1 MKPTIKNH
9 LYSYISIVCIII
21 LYSCSGNT
29 NSDKFIIDVKSAI
42 GKGAIYNASDFINKI
57 EYIPL
62 ETGPNSMVGS
72 IIKIIVENN
81 RIYISDNQGKISIF
95 SMEGRHLNTLTR
107 QGRGPKEYIRLT
119 DYTVSSSG
127 SIFILS
133 NMDGI
138 VEYNNKL
145 EFVNKILFKSE
156 SGSFRD
162 ITLLKEGLFAS
173 NVYDLKSFD
182 FGYKQA
188 LTIYDDSLDVKTSY
202 STDVISINPYSIRTA
217 PYKHYRYNGDL
228 VIYRMVSDTISS
240 IGPDN
245 NYSKSVKYI
254 LDYGS
259 YSFTEE
265 TLKTVDDYIETNSI
279 SLNTL
284 LETDN
289 YLFITFDFMN
299 LAPESFYRGESKS
312 IYDRNSYVYS
322 IYNKT
327 TGKLSLLNQS
337 TPGSLGLKDDLTQGP
352 SFWPKYIS
360 QKQELITFYNSVDLI
375 ILAEQ
380 GKIDKTIITNLK
392 EDDNPVVVIATPK

>member
-1 MKPTIKNH
+1 MKSSIMNF
-9 LYSYISIVCIII
+9 LRISALIAC
-21 LYSCSGNT
+21 LTAFYSCSNSTNNNT
-29 NSDKFIIDVKSAI
+29 PIIDVKSAI
-42 GKGAIYNASDFINKI
+42 GKWTIHSASKFVKDIK
-57 EYIPL
+57 YIPL

-95 SMEGRHLNTLTR
+95 SMEGKHLNTLTR

-145 EFVNKILFKSE
+145 EFVKKILFKSE
-156 SGSFRD
+156 SGSFWS

-182 FGYKQA
+182 DGYKQA

-202 STDVISINPYSIRTA
+202 STEVISSNPYSIRMA
-217 PYKHYRYNGDL
+217 PYEHYRYNGNL

-240 IGPDN
+240 IAPDN

-265 TLKTVDDYIETNSI
+265 ILKTVDDYIETNSI

-299 LAPESFYRGESKS
+299 LAPESFYRGGSKS

-322 IYNKT
+322 IYDKT
-327 TGKLSLLNQS
+327 AGKLSLLNQPI
-337 TPGSLGLKDDLTQGP
+337 PGSLGLREDITGGP
-352 SFWPKYIS
+352 VFWPKTVTQDQKLVSWHNAVNLIS
-360 QKQELITFYNSVDLI
+360 
-375 ILAEQ
+375 LAEE
-380 GKIDKTIITNLK
+380 GKIDKSIVANLK
-392 EDDNPVVVIATPK
+392 EEDNPVIVIATLK